1 MQGGRIDPAKGGSR
15 VTSTDL
21 DHYFLLGPTGLS
33 VSPVGLGTMTFG
45 TGGWRAGEDAA
56 GAIFHRY
63 LDRGGNFIDTA
74 DVYSGGGS
82 EELLGRLIQDA
93 GSRDRLVLATK
104 FGGPTD
110 PSDPNARGNG
120 RKHILAALEAS
131 LRRLRTDYVDLYWL
145 HLWDQVT
152 GVEEVMATFDA
163 LIRSGKVRAVGLS
176 NVPAWWATKAQMLAR
191 HRGWEPVA
199 ALQLE
204 YSLVQRGLELEH
216 LPAAQDQGMAIV
228 PWSPLAYGF
237 LTGKYDRQSSGDSGR
252 LSSGRQWPVP
262 VTPTERHWQ
271 ILHALR
277 AVAAELDRTPAQVAL
292 NWVVSRPAVL
302 GTLIGVTTVE
312 QLDANLD
319 ALGIELSHH
328 QLAVLDE
335 ASRPEP
341 VRWADGVGQAGPGH
355 LRLRR
360 T

>member
-1 MQGGRIDPAKGGSR
+1 
-15 VTSTDL
+15 VTNLDL
-21 DHYFLLGPTGLS
+21 DHYFLLGSTGLR

-45 TGGWRAGEDAA
+45 TGGWHAGQDAA
-56 GAIFHRY
+56 HAIFHQY

-74 DVYSGGGS
+74 DIYSGGSS
-82 EELLGRLIQDA
+82 EELLGRLIQES

-163 LIRSGKVRAVGLS
+163 LVRSGKVRAVGLS

-204 YSLVQRGLELEH
+204 YSLVERSLEWEH
-216 LPAAQDQGMAIV
+216 LPAAQDQGMSIV
-228 PWSPLAYGF
+228 PWSPLANGF
-237 LTGKYDRQSSGDSGR
+237 LTGKYDRQPSDGAGR
-252 LSSGRQWPVP
+252 LAPNSRWPMP
-262 VTPTERHWQ
+262 MTLSEQHWQ
-271 ILHALR
+271 ILDVLR
-277 AVAAELDRTPAQVAL
+277 TIAAELGRTPAQVAL
-292 NWVVSRPAVL
+292 NWIISRPAVL
-302 GTLIGVTTVE
+302 GTLIGATTVE

-319 ALGIELSHH
+319 ALGIELSAH
-328 QLAVLDE
+328 QQAMLDQ
-335 ASRPEP
+335 ASRPQP
-341 VRWADGVGQAGPGH
+341 VMTPHSLFARFPARPPYVRH
-355 LRLRR
+355 RR
-360 T
+360 IG